1 MIRTALIASLVAF
14 VFAVLAPVAS
24 AADEVKPPRQT
35 EQAAPTCRT
44 PAPAVVDPKAPPL
57 LRLSKAE
64 LEALKKLPLCPVE
77 EPGETCLMVDSAVY
91 DKQMWTRTN
100 NGAAPPAWVQN
111 YDECV
116 RRQLD
121 DPSGAGGS
129 YDGGRDR
136 SLHTT

>member
-1 MIRTALIASLVAF
+1 MIKTALSASLVAL
-14 VFAVLAPVAS
+14 ALLAPAAS

-35 EQAAPTCRT
+35 DQAAPTCRT
-44 PAPAVVDPKAPPL
+44 PAPAVVDAKAPPAP
-57 LRLSKAE
+57 RLSKAE
-64 LEALKKLPLCPVE
+64 LEALKKLPLCSTE
-77 EPGETCLMVDSAVY
+77 EPGETCLMVNQEEY
-91 DKQMWTRTN
+91 DKAAWTRST

-116 RRQLD
+116 LRHRGNQ
-121 DPSGAGGS
+121 SGAVGS

>member
-14 VFAVLAPVAS
+14 VFAILAPAAS

-44 PAPAVVDPKAPPL
+44 PAAEVDPKAPPAP
-57 LRLSKAE
+57 RLSKAE
-64 LEALKKLPLCPVE
+64 LEALAKLPLCSTE
-77 EPGETCLMVDSAVY
+77 ETCLMVDRAVY
-91 DKQMWTRTN
+91 DKAMWTRST

-111 YDECV
+111 YDECM
-116 RRQLD
+116 RRQ
-121 DPSGAGGS
+121 PGNRSGADGS

-136 SLHTT
+136 SLHTP